1 MDIQHY
7 QDRLRRL
14 AQRTRDHLTNELALG
29 REQTR
34 DVPRDAGEQGVAD
47 EAASEAFTHGE
58 LDATLLQQI
67 DDALRRIENGTFGQ
81 CIVDGG
87 WIEPTRLEAMPWTP
101 YCLTHQ
107 RLLEAA
113 AEPSPPTL

>member
-1 MDIQHY
+1 MDVQHY
-7 QDRLRRL
+7 QERLRRL
-14 AQRTRDHLTNELALG
+14 RQRTRDHLTHELELG

-34 DVPRDAGEQGVAD
+34 DVPRDAGEQSVAD
-47 EAASEAFTHGE
+47 EAASEAFTHGQ
-58 LDATLLQQI
+58 LDATLLQHI
-67 DDALRRIENGTFGQ
+67 EDALRRIEDGTFGQ

-87 WIEPTRLEAMPWTP
+87 CIEAARLEAMPWTP

-113 AEPSPPTL
+113 AEPPYPTL

>member
-58 LDATLLQQI
+58 LDATLLQHI
-67 DDALRRIENGTFGQ
+67 EDALRRIDDGTFGQ

-87 WIEPTRLEAMPWTP
+87 WIEAPRLEAMPWTP

-113 AEPSPPTL
+113 AEPPHPTL